1 MATVLVVDDKAVARQ
16 ALLSIFNDQFPQ
28 GITYTEAADGAEA
41 VEKARELRP
50 DIVIL
55 DLVMPRL
62 SGLKAAEEITRAC
75 PGTNVLA
82 VSNYD
87 PKPLYSRL
95 RQAGVRGFVP
105 KSSAGFALIPA
116 VESLLCGKT
125 FFGLPSSFPVPDVA
139 APKNASDEAP
149 AA

>member
-1 MATVLVVDDKAVARQ
+1 MVANVLVVDDKAVARR
-16 ALLSIFNDQFPQ
+16 ALLSVFNDQFPK
-28 GITYTEAADGAEA
+28 GITYSEAEDGVEA

-62 SGLKAAEEITRAC
+62 SGLKAAEQIMESC
-75 PGTNVLA
+75 PGTNILA

-87 PKPLYSRL
+87 PKPIYAKL
-95 RQAGVRGFVP
+95 RQAGIRGFVP
-105 KSSAGFALIPA
+105 KSSAGFELIPA

-125 FFGLPSSFPVPDVA
+125 FFGLPSSFPTVGA
-139 APKNASDEAP
+139 AG
-149 AA
+149 